1 MAIIGDRW
9 AFMIIRDIYLGV
21 RQFEEFR
28 RRSNITRGTLAS
40 RLKTL
45 IDAGILY
52 KNPYQSLPT
61 RYEYRLT
68 DKGIDLYPV
77 LLMTWMWEMN
87 WGRGWN
93 LLPELTHSKCG
104 QKMSPLLRC
113 SDCHIDIKLND
124 VSFTIT
130 AVSQKSRQISPRYQR
145 RSKVNELPGHA
156 DEGQNFT
163 MLDIVGDRWTSLV
176 IAAAFFGLARFDEIS
191 EGIGIAT
198 NILSDRL
205 KLLVRIGVFE
215 RVPYQ
220 KRPLRYEYRLSQM
233 GKDLYAHSVTIHEW
247 AERWLIPREEAAL
260 KLLHKPCDQYL
271 FSEVVC
277 SECDEV
283 LLPRE
288 VTYERAMTQR
298 RAAV

>member
-40 RLKTL
+40 RLKNL

-52 KNPYQSLPT
+52 KTPYQSLPT

-68 DKGIDLYPV
+68 DKGIDLYPI
-77 LLMTWMWEMN
+77 LLMAWMWETK
-87 WGRGWN
+87 WGRGGNW
-93 LLPELTHSKCG
+93 LPELIHSKCG
-104 QKMSPLLRC
+104 QTLQPLLRC
-113 SDCHIDIKLND
+113 SDCHTDIKLND
-124 VSFTIT
+124 VSFTIS
-130 AVSQKSRQISPRYQR
+130 AGFQGVRQIPPRYQR
-145 RSKVNELPGHA
+145 RSKVSRLPENTK
-156 DEGQNFT
+156 EGQHFT
-163 MLDIVGDRWTSLV
+163 MLEIIGDRWTSLV

-205 KLLVRIGVFE
+205 KLLVRIGVLE

-220 KRPLRYEYRLSQM
+220 KKPLRYEYQLSQK
-233 GKDLYAHSVTIHEW
+233 GKDLYAHSVTTHEW
-247 AERWLIPREEAAL
+247 AERWLIPKGEAPL
-260 KLLHKPCDQYL
+260 SLHHKPCEQL
-271 FSEVVC
+271 LASEVVC
-277 SECDEV
+277 SECDEI
-283 LLPRE
+283 LLPHE
-288 VTYERAMTQR
+288 VTYERVNTQR
-298 RAAV
+298 HAAL